1 MIQIVTIPFGQP
13 INFSLQIGDLAYW
26 VPVQQNGGFNTGNYN
41 NITQFGTVSLI
52 DRDAANCPGQNCA
65 SFIEVEW
72 DNASGIP
79 LPTNGSFILFSK
91 SKKINSSSVTGYYAE
106 AKFSNNSNEKI
117 ELFSVSS
124 EIHASSK

>member
-65 SFIEVEW
+65 S
-72 DNASGIP
+72 GIP